1 MVPCAVFVVVVTLGV
16 RFAEKVF
23 GDVNLLGSMQCFELS
38 RSRGAG
44 KEWGKMMKTF
54 VIRYRR
60 TTGEVECTEFVD
72 FAEALR
78 LRHQLEDENSDP
90 DVEIVSLTSESLDML
105 KQTHRRYFLN
115 DILAPKL

>member
-1 MVPCAVFVVVVTLGV
+1 
-16 RFAEKVF
+16 
-23 GDVNLLGSMQCFELS
+23 
-38 RSRGAG
+38 
-44 KEWGKMMKTF
+44 MMKNC

-90 DVEIVSLTSESLDML
+90 DVEIVSLTSESLAML

-115 DILAPKL
+115 EILAPKP

>member
-60 TTGEVECTEFVD
+60 TTGEVGCTEFVD

-78 LRHQLEDENSDP
+78 LWHQLEDENSDP
-90 DVEIVSLTSESLDML
+90 DVEIVSLASESLDML
-105 KQTHRRYFLN
+105 KQTHRRYFFE
-115 DILAPKL
+115 